1 MSGGEVTLTDLEL
14 SRSIIRREYVEN
26 AWDYLAKIKR
36 ACRRL
41 DDSCEVV
48 VFGSFVKGDVRPD
61 SDIDVLVITRL
72 AESPLERGKLFR
84 AIVEEVGLDGP
95 FEVHIVTRDEYER
108 LYKKF
113 IGVHKVVP

>member
-1 MSGGEVTLTDLEL
+1 MPGGGVTLTDLEL
-14 SRSIIRREYVEN
+14 SRSIIRRRYIEN

-36 ACRRL
+36 ACRKL

-48 VFGSFVKGDVRPD
+48 VFGSFVKGGMRPD

-72 AESPLERGKLFR
+72 AESPLERGRLFR
-84 AIVEEVGLDGP
+84 AIVEEVGLESP

-108 LYKKF
+108 LYKEF
-113 IGVHKVVP
+113 IGVHRVVT